1 MKNDIVTTGVPTTSP
16 VTVIQDKDMTTDII
30 ACTGK

>member
-1 MKNDIVTTGVPTTSP
+1 MNNDIVSIAAPTTSP

-30 ACTGK
+30 ACTGN

>member
-1 MKNDIVTTGVPTTSP
+1 MNNDIVSIGAPTTSP